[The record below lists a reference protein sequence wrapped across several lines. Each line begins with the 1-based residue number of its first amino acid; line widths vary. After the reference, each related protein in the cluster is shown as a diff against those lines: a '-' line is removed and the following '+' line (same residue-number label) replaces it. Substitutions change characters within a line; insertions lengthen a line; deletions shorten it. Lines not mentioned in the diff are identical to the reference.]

1 MTPPIIPHFN
11 LKFPLFLPIAWF
23 WWLSG
28 VTSYAK
34 VDFNQEIR
42 PILSDKC
49 YKCHGPDAKN
59 QKSNFRLDSFEQATK
74 NHDGVIGLTPGN
86 LEDSEIHWRIHS
98 DDPIDVMPPPESK
111 LPLTETEKKLI
122 DQWIKEGGKYEK
134 HWSFQLLPKSVTVP
148 VSKHP
153 SPRNEIDHFVAQKLD
168 NSALQPSKETDK
180 TTWLRRVSYD
190 LTGLPPSLEEVDAFL
205 ADQSRDAYEQVVN
218 RLLKTDEYAERMTSE
233 WMDVARYSDTYGY
246 QVDRNR
252 EVWPWR
258 DWVIQSFHKNQSYD
272 QFVTEQIA
280 GDLIPNATRDQILAT
295 CFNRLHPQ
303 KVEGG
308 SVPEEFRIEYVADR
322 VHTFGTAFMG
332 LSFECTRCHDH
343 KYDPITQKDYFSLSA
358 FFNNIDEAGLYSYF
372 TSSVPTPTLE
382 LGDLPSVDQIKQAE
396 ADLEKITQ
404 SPESQKN
411 AQSWLSSINRE
422 SLGEASYFSED
433 LAKPKVDP
441 KPINVLSY
449 SPSLWLDAN
458 ENNASSETWQ
468 DNSGKQNHAKMHA
481 SPSVHSHQPSG
492 LKVMRYNSDK
502 NDFHQFKEIKNIRT
516 VFWVFSKTAG
526 NSGSPL
532 CHPSA
537 HHFYSNGDKFWHPQ
551 HTHEH
556 IRKGSLRINAM
567 EANAESKYPNKL
579 AVVSLRT
586 TGDVSASRIG
596 RDRNHGGN
604 YNWNGEIG
612 ELLVFSDALNDEQ
625 IEKIENHLIK
635 KWKVKRENEI
645 TYGKPVAY
653 LSFDD
658 RDGNRYPNSA
668 DRTKNAKTNENNKEV
683 EGKRGK
689 GVQFSGDD
697 AVNFP
702 SGFGDFNRHQTFSIA
717 FWIKPTQEME
727 RAVIVSRSKAWTDAA
742 SRGIEVLIEK
752 GRLSP
757 ALIHFW
763 PGNAIRI
770 QSKYKLPINE
780 WTHVAL
786 TYDGSSMANGLNL
799 YENGKRATVE
809 TVRDHLTREI
819 TGGGS
824 PSLAFAQ
831 RMRDR
836 GFKNGGMDEFYLYD
850 RVITPSE
857 IAKLSGIAEKISEDD
872 EIAIFLQSAYP
883 KSVTALHNLEKARK
897 AFGDKR
903 QKLKEIMVMKEMPG
917 LRETH
922 ILERG
927 HYSNRGEV
935 VGRASPA
942 VLPTFPQ
949 GEPINRLGL
958 AKWLTSSDHPLM
970 ARVTVNRY
978 WQMIF
983 GSGLVSTS
991 EDFGMQGKPPTHP
1004 ELLDWLARDF
1014 INSGWNMHHLLK
1026 KMVLSHTYRQESK
1039 ILKFAL
1045 EEDPE
1050 NLLLSRAP
1058 AYRLPAEMIRDGLLA
1073 HSGLLH
1079 KKTGGPGAKPYDL
1092 KVSFKPINPD
1102 GAPNVYRR
1110 SVYTFWKRT
1119 APTPVMMAMD
1129 ASKRDVCTVRRE
1141 RTESPS
1147 QSLIMLNSTQFV
1159 ETARA
1164 SADTLVQTHGTNSP
1178 TLLIEDAFRSLTSRK
1193 PTDMEREILLQLLE
1207 EQKAHFQDKKEA
1219 RKFLDVGYYKA
1230 QSKDLNYLA
1239 AVTNLISTL
1248 MNFDGTISKR

>member
-1 MTPPIIPHFN
+1 MFNAFN
-11 LKFPLFLPIAWF
+11 LFTIVPILLFLPVFVLI
-23 WWLSG
+23 G
-28 VTSYAK
+28 K
-34 VDFNQEIR
+34 VDFNRQIR

-59 QKSNFRLDSFEQATK
+59 QKSDFRIDSFEEAIK
-74 NHDGVIGLTPGN
+74 EHNGFVGLTPGS
-86 LEDSEIHWRIHS
+86 LEDSEIHWRIYS
-98 DDPIDVMPPPESK
+98 DDAIDVMPPPESK
-111 LPLTETEKKLI
+111 LPLTDAEKNLI

-134 HWSFQLLPKSVTVP
+134 HWSFQALPQTVDVP
-148 VSKHP
+148 KSKHP
-153 SPRNEIDHFVAQKLD
+153 SPKNEIDHFISSLLEKSPLHT
-168 NSALQPSKETDK
+168 STETDK
-180 TTWLRRVSYD
+180 ITWLRRVTYD
-190 LTGLPPSLEEVDAFL
+190 LTGLPPSLSDVDTFL
-205 ADQSRDAYEQVVN
+205 ADASKDAYEKVVS
-218 RLLKTDEYAERMTSE
+218 RLLNTHEYAERMTSE
-233 WMDVARYSDTYGY
+233 WLDVARYSDTYGY

-252 EVWPWR
+252 NVWQWR
-258 DWVIQSFHKNQSYD
+258 DWVIQSFRKNQAYD

-322 VHTFGTAFMG
+322 VHTFGTAFLG

-358 FFNNIDEAGLYSYF
+358 FFNNIDEAGLYSWF
-372 TSSVPTPTLE
+372 TSSTPTPTIE
-382 LGDLPSVDQIKQAE
+382 LGDLPSDQKIKSTQEELRILNQSKEVDAAFSKWIKEAKTETIGLAHYYSKSVNQA
-396 ADLEKITQ
+396 D
-404 SPESQKN
+404 KN
-411 AQSWLSSINRE
+411 NTETELN
-422 SLGEASYFSED
+422 L
-433 LAKPKVDP
+433 LTLK
-441 KPINVLSY
+441 
-449 SPSLWLDAN
+449 PSLWLDAN
-458 ENNASSETWQ
+458 EYNSTSGTWN
-468 DNSGKQNHAKMHA
+468 DRSGNHNHAKRHA
-481 SPSVHSHQPSG
+481 SPKAERHKPSDQQVVRYHSKS
-492 LKVMRYNSDK
+492 
-502 NDFHQFKEIKNIRT
+502 NDYHEFKEIKNIRT
-516 VFWVFSKTAG
+516 VFWVMSKTSG

-537 HHFYSNGDKFWHPQ
+537 HHFYSNGDKFWHAK

-556 IRKGSLRINAM
+556 IRKGSLRINGM
-567 EANAESKYPNKL
+567 EANAESNYPNEL

-586 TGDVSASRIG
+586 TGDVIASRMG

-612 ELLVFSDALNDEQ
+612 EVLIFSNVLNDEQ
-625 IEKIENHLIK
+625 IKRVENNLIK
-635 KWKVKRENEI
+635 KWKVKRETDI
-645 TYGKPVAY
+645 QYAKPMAY

-658 RDGNRYPNSA
+658 RDGNRYPNAA
-668 DRTKNAKTNENNKEV
+668 DRSKDASTNGNNKEV
-683 EGKRGK
+683 EGKFGK
-689 GVQFSGDD
+689 GIHFSGDD
-697 AVNFP
+697 VLNFP
-702 SGFGDFNRHQTFSIA
+702 SGFGDFNRHQNFSMA
-717 FWIKPTQEME
+717 FWINPTQELE
-727 RAVIVSRSKAWTDAA
+727 RGVVVRRSKAWTDAA
-742 SRGIEVLIEK
+742 SRGIEVLIEN

-770 QSKYKLPINE
+770 LSKNKLPLNQ
-780 WTHVAL
+780 WTHVGL
-786 TYDGSSMANGLNL
+786 TYDGSSRASGLQL
-799 YENGKRATVE
+799 FENGKLASTEVI
-809 TVRDHLTREI
+809 RDHLTREI
-819 TGGGS
+819 TGGGD
-824 PSLAFAQ
+824 PFIGFGQ

-836 GFKNGGMDEFYLYD
+836 GFKNGMLDEFYLFD
-850 RVITPSE
+850 RVITSSE
-857 IAKLSGIAEKISEDD
+857 IEKLAGIANKINEKD
-872 EIAIFLQSAYP
+872 EFTIFFQSAHP
-883 KSVTALHNLEKARK
+883 QSVSALQTLEKARK

-903 QKLKEIMVMKEMPG
+903 QKLREIMVMKEMPG

-922 ILERG
+922 ILGRG
-927 HYSNRGEV
+927 HYENRGKV

-942 VLPTFPQ
+942 VLPAFPQ
-949 GEPINRLGL
+949 SEPTNRLGL
-958 AKWLTSSDHPLM
+958 AKWLTSPDHPLM

-983 GSGLVSTS
+983 GQGLVYTS

-1004 ELLDWLARDF
+1004 NLLDWLARDF
-1014 INSGWNMHHLLK
+1014 VHSGWDLHHLLK

-1039 ILKFAL
+1039 ISATAL

-1058 AYRLPAEMIRDGLLA
+1058 SYRLPAEMIRDGLLS

-1079 KKTGGPGAKPYDL
+1079 KKTGGPSAKPYDL

-1147 QSLIMLNSTQFV
+1147 QSLIMLNGTQFV

-1164 SADTLVQTHGTNSP
+1164 TADSLVQTHGTQNP
-1178 TLLIEDAFRSLTSRK
+1178 GPLIEDAFRTLTSRK
-1193 PTDMEREILLQLLE
+1193 PTQQESNILLLLLE
-1207 EQKAHFQDKKEA
+1207 EQKSHFQDRKQAE
-1219 RKFLDVGYYKA
+1219 KFLKVGYYKA
-1230 QSKDLNYLA
+1230 KSEDLNYLA
-1239 AVTNLISTL
+1239 AVTNLVSTL

>member
-1 MTPPIIPHFN
+1 MN
-11 LKFPLFLPIAWF
+11 LQ
-23 WWLSG
+23 G
-28 VTSYAK
+28 K
-34 VDFNQEIR
+34 VDFNRQIR

-59 QKSNFRLDSFEQATK
+59 QKSDFRIDSFEEAIK
-74 NHDGVIGLTPGN
+74 EHNGFVGLTPGS
-86 LEDSEIHWRIHS
+86 LEDSEIHWRIYS
-98 DDPIDVMPPPESK
+98 DDAIDVMPPPESK
-111 LPLTETEKKLI
+111 LPLTEPEKKLI
-122 DQWIKEGGKYEK
+122 DQWIKEGGKYDK
-134 HWSFQLLPKSVTVP
+134 HWSFQNLPKSVTVP

-168 NSALQPSKETDK
+168 SSALQPSKETDK

-190 LTGLPPSLEEVDAFL
+190 LTGLPPTLNEVDAFL
-205 ADQSRDAYEQVVN
+205 ADQSKDAYEQVVN

-258 DWVIQSFHKNQSYD
+258 DWVIQSFRKNQSYD

-280 GDLIPNATRDQILAT
+280 GDLIPNANRDQILAT

-322 VHTFGTAFMG
+322 VHTFGTAFLG

-382 LGDLPSVDQIKQAE
+382 LGELPSFDQIKQAE
-396 ADLEKITQ
+396 ADLEEITQ

-441 KPINVLSY
+441 KPINLLSY

-458 ENNASSETWQ
+458 ENNASSPIWL
-468 DNSGKQNHAKMHA
+468 DKSGNQNHAKRHA
-481 SPSVHSHQPSG
+481 SPEVKAHHASG
-492 LKVMRYNSDK
+492 LKVMRYSSDK
-502 NDFHQFKEIKNIRT
+502 SDFHEFKEIKNIRT

-532 CHPSA
+532 SHSTLY
-537 HHFYSNGDKFWHPQ
+537 HFYSNGTKFWHPQ
-551 HTHEH
+551 HTHKH
-556 IRKGSLRINAM
+556 VKNGQLRINGVPGN
-567 EANAESKYPNKL
+567 ENSNYPNTL
-579 AVVSLRT
+579 SVVSLLT
-586 TGDVSASRIG
+586 TGDVTANRLG
-596 RDRNHGGN
+596 KDRTHGGK
-604 YNWNGEIG
+604 YNWNGDIG
-612 ELLVFSDALNDEQ
+612 ELLVFSKPLPPRE
-625 IEKIENHLIK
+625 IERIENHLIT
-635 KWKVKRENEI
+635 KWKIKRQAK
-645 TYGKPVAY
+645 TLYGSPIAY
-653 LSFDD
+653 LSFDK
-658 RDGNRYPNSA
+658 RNGNHYPNPASPEKKA
-668 DRTKNAKTNENNKEV
+668 STNANNKAV
-683 EGKRGK
+683 EGKSGK
-689 GVQFSGDD
+689 GIQFSGDD
-697 AVNFP
+697 DMKFP
-702 SGFGDFNRHQTFSIA
+702 SGFGDFTRHQSFSIA
-717 FWIKPTQEME
+717 FWLQPTQLHD
-727 RAVIVSRSKAWTDAA
+727 RAVVIKRSQAWTDAA
-742 SRGIEVLIEK
+742 SRGYEILIEGGK
-752 GRLSP
+752 LSL

-786 TYDGSSMANGLNL
+786 TYNGSSRANGLCL
-799 YENGKRATVE
+799 YENGKQATVE

-824 PSLAFAQ
+824 PFLAFAQ

-836 GFKNGGMDEFYLYD
+836 GFKNGKIDEFYLYD
-850 RVITPSE
+850 RVVTPSE
-857 IAKLSGIAEKISEDD
+857 IAKLAGMTEKIEQKD
-872 EIAIFLQSAYP
+872 EVTIFLQSAYP

-897 AFGDKR
+897 ALGDKR

-927 HYSNRGEV
+927 HYANRGKV
-935 VGRASPA
+935 VERTSPA
-942 VLPTFPQ
+942 VLPPFPQ
-949 GEPINRLGL
+949 GEPLNRLGL

-1014 INSGWNMHHLLK
+1014 INSSWNMHHLLK

-1039 ILKFAL
+1039 ILKSAL

-1147 QSLIMLNSTQFV
+1147 QSLIMLNGTQFV
-1159 ETARA
+1159 EAARA
-1164 SADTLVQTHGTNSP
+1164 TADALVQTHGTNNP
-1178 TLLIEDAFRSLTSRK
+1178 TPLIEDAFRTLTSRK
-1193 PTDMEREILLQLLE
+1193 PTDLESEILHQLLE
-1207 EQKAHFQDKKEA
+1207 EQKAHFQDQKQAE
-1219 RKFLDVGYYKA
+1219 KFLKVGYYKS
-1230 QSKDLNYLA
+1230 QSKDLSYLA
-1239 AVTNLISTL
+1239 AVTNLVSTL